1 MATYDFVC
9 RSCANEYELYVP
21 GFVKDQDKVCPKC
34 GSTDVR
40 QKFSSFLRN
49 LGSDQSSSG
58 CSPRRGSGFG

>member
-9 RSCANEYELYVP
+9 HNCANEFEVFVS
-21 GFVKDQDKVCPKC
+21 GFLKETDKRCPNC

-49 LGSDQSSSG
+49 IGTDTSGGS